1 VDHGSSQLIGEA
13 VVFIERISLTTPER
27 VVVEH
32 DIAAVGSRAV
42 AQLLDVLVM
51 AGILTTVFGVFV
63 NGLALLP
70 QWLFVPIL
78 IVAAAVGPFAYFILF
93 EWLEGATPGKL
104 ALKIKVVT
112 DQGTPIGL
120 RESAV
125 RNVLRVVDILPFFYV
140 LGGTVAMCSTRSQR
154 LGDVAAGPGAVRA
167 EPRPR
172 GRTQAQRGTGSFV
185 EQVERAA
192 PAPVAPPETAAV
204 VRQFLQR
211 RDQLGADTRVE
222 LAGMLAERLET
233 SIDRPAGATDEQYI
247 EAAGKSFARA

>member
-1 VDHGSSQLIGEA
+1 M
-13 VVFIERISLTTPER
+13 FIERISLTTPER

-42 AQLLDVLVM
+42 AQLIDVIAMV
-51 AGILTTVFGVFV
+51 GILSTVFGVGV

-70 QWLFVPIL
+70 QWLSLPVL
-78 IVAAAVGPFAYFILF
+78 IIAAAVGPFAYFILF

-154 LGDVAAGPGAVRA
+154 LGDMAAGTVAVRA

-172 GRTQAQRGTGSFV
+172 GRTQAQRGSGSFV
-185 EQVERAA
+185 EQVQRTA
-192 PAPVAPPETAAV
+192 PAAVAPPAAAAV
-204 VRQFLQR
+204 VSQFLER
-211 RDQLGADTRVE
+211 RRQLGSQTRVE
-222 LAGMLAERLET
+222 LAGLLAARLEA
-233 SIDRPAGATDEQYI
+233 DVPRPADVSDEQYI
-247 EAAGKSFARA
+247 EAAGKRFARA